1 MVEHIFKEKGWSFV
15 SFILFDSVVCFYSVT
30 GTSGWHICW
39 HHVIVEAFMP
49 HYPLVFSEDIGIK
62 SIWTDNLGVLS
73 NVIHHIHKHTK
84 YNMQWNAC
92 VPTDR
97 LWTWS
102 RHLTSEKLPDV
113 GIELVTPTP
122 KVCSDTTTSRT
133 VETCHALPVLLFV
146 ANHGLADQYTLT
158 TLAQLYYRP
167 PAPEL

>member
-1 MVEHIFKEKGWSFV
+1 MQIVSIWLNTSSRRKVDLLYPLFYLILLSVSTQWQEHLDDI
-15 SFILFDSVVCFYSVT
+15 SVGTIYWLWINVT
-30 GTSGWHICW
+30 
-39 HHVIVEAFMP
+39 VEAFMP

-102 RHLTSEKLPDV
+102 RHLTSEKLPEV
-113 GIELVTPTP
+113 GIELATPTP
-122 KVCSDTTTSRT
+122 KVWLSSCQDWI
-133 VETCHALPVLLFV
+133 AL
-146 ANHGLADQYTLT
+146 AAG
-158 TLAQLYYRP
+158 
-167 PAPEL
+167 